1 MTWDKLQT
9 KIADRY
15 CGTVVVLDDEIY
27 STHHDAKG
35 KKTILQFDDRFLRAK
50 QTFES
55 KGTFCDM
62 LWVQSQFDD
71 NAKLRGIKKVIER
84 SDAIVVDWYLGSG
97 KDAKKDPANA
107 LKVLRFLRTC
117 PGIRFAVV
125 HSKENPNTINEK
137 LRAEFKG
144 SFKQHQTSSGP
155 ATETNDDAVIEENAI
170 STEAV
175 PNKGPSVFQIG
186 DNTYVCVLQKDKGHD
201 SAEELPELFHAQLR
215 VAFSDH
221 LHWVGLEF
229 AARVK
234 EMLPSFIRHLPTGMD
249 VALIFQAL
257 FQDGNDLA
265 DDLAECFC
273 LELREM
279 FRVKPID
286 SASDQVLLKRLMSG
300 FTTLLK
306 SPLPTGL
313 PGPWVERLK
322 NVKLPTEIK
331 EWAKQQKILENTE
344 KRKNITKVI
353 AHSVFSEASTAER
366 SHRRYASLREHQHCV
381 SARSPGLFPGVVLTK
396 KLKRKS
402 GIHREWMLCVT
413 PSCDCARG
421 GKRHHL
427 FVVGQAMPGPGKVSE
442 RGVSTSL
449 CLANEDFEIRWHA
462 KKFKTIECGPEGP
475 SRWKLVTRL
484 REPFVQRVV
493 QQLWG
498 QQSRVGVNTSEFI
511 RETRGDKE

>member
-27 STHHDAKG
+27 RSTHEAKG
-35 KKTILQFDDRFLRAK
+35 KKSILHFDERFHRAK
-50 QTFES
+50 QAFES
-55 KGTFCDM
+55 KGAFCDM

-71 NAKLRGIKKVIER
+71 NAKLRGIKRVIER

-97 KDAKKDPANA
+97 KDAKKDPVNA
-107 LKVLRFLRTC
+107 LKILRFLRKC

-144 SFKQHQTSSGP
+144 SFKQHQTSPGS
-155 ATETNDDAVIEENAI
+155 ATETDDDAVVEEGAA
-170 STEAV
+170 STGAV
-175 PNKGPSVFQIG
+175 PNNGPSVFQIG

-229 AARVK
+229 AAQVK
-234 EMLPSFIRHLPTGMD
+234 EMLPSFIRHLPSGMD

-257 FQDGNDLA
+257 FQDENDLA

-279 FRVKPID
+279 FRVSPMD
-286 SASDQVLLKRLMSG
+286 SASDQMLLKRLMIG
-300 FTTLLK
+300 FKEVLK
-306 SPLPTGL
+306 SAAPAGL
-313 PGPWVERLK
+313 PGPWVDRLK
-322 NVKLPTEIK
+322 NVKLPAELK

-344 KRKNITKVI
+344 RRKNITKVI
-353 AHSVFSEASTAER
+353 ALSVPSETATAER

-381 SARSPGLFPGVVLTK
+381 SGRALDLYPGVVLTK
-396 KLKRKS
+396 KLKRKA

-427 FVVGQAMPGPGKVSE
+427 FVVGQAMPEPGKTAE

-449 CLANEDFEIRWHA
+449 CLVDEDFEIRWLA

-475 SRWKLVTRL
+475 AGWKLVTRL

-493 QQLWG
+493 QQVWG